1 MIREDEMKDLSD
13 AVVRLQEVVAT
24 SGLVEMNKLVHST
37 IETLKE
43 RTPYGEFD
51 DTLVRHLWD
60 EYCWN
65 YQEGADLLDEPFDDL
80 LAAFVDKALNQLGTH
95 ALICMTAYSHEQ
107 LGSDFYDEEPEPG
120 SIDKE
125 VIRHVCMDKIRV
137 AAGIRNLDIIG
148 YKRPFVI
155 REYVTA
161 DGPVFSKYNADN
173 LAPHINVL
181 LDPDGNL
188 DPIAEEIAYTFLSDL
203 YEDTDLDEFLDYY
216 CDEVTTMIKNKEII
230 PELENV
236 RRELLADL
244 DG

>member
-1 MIREDEMKDLSD
+1 MKDLSD
-13 AVVRLQEVVAT
+13 AVARLQEVVAT
-24 SGLVEMNKLVHST
+24 SGLVEMNKLVHGT

-43 RTPYGEFD
+43 RSPYGEFD

-65 YQEGADLLDEPFDDL
+65 YQEGADLL
-80 LAAFVDKALNQLGTH
+80 AAFVDTALNQLGTH

>member
-1 MIREDEMKDLSD
+1 MKDLSG
-13 AVVRLQEVVAT
+13 AVARLQEVVAT
-24 SGLVEMNKLVHST
+24 TGMVELNKLVRVVIDS
-37 IETLKE
+37 LKE
-43 RTPYGEFD
+43 RSPYGMFD
-51 DTLVRHLWD
+51 DTLIRHLWD

-65 YQEGADLLDEPFDDL
+65 YQEGPDLFNDEFDDVVM
-80 LAAFVDKALNQLGTH
+80 AFIDTALDKAGTH
-95 ALICMTAYSHEQ
+95 ALICMTAYSQEQ
-107 LGSDFYDEEPEPG
+107 LDSDFYDEESEPG

-125 VIRHVCMDKIRV
+125 AIRHVCMDKIRV
-137 AAGIRNLDIIG
+137 AAGIRNLDVIG
-148 YKRPFVI
+148 YKRSFVI

-181 LDPDGNL
+181 LDPDGDL